1 LIAFWYIN
9 RYYKIIKCLLA
20 DLRFSIYYYIERTLH
35 LPISILGGIK
45 LEIQNWHKETIG
57 KKVVDA
63 LIKNEFDA
71 RYFSTTEE
79 VAAFILEHV
88 KPGTKVGFGGSM
100 TIDSM
105 AIQDKVKAAG
115 GEVIDHGAPGL
126 TMEEMIAAAREELLS
141 DLFLCS
147 SNAITLDGMLVNIDG
162 MGNRVGAMSF
172 GPKKVMV
179 VVSTDKICKDEK
191 AAFERLEGIAAPMNN
206 KRLGIPNPC
215 TRTGACMNC
224 QAKTRICRV
233 YSVMRKKPIVTDI
246 TVVVVGESV
255 GY

>member
-1 LIAFWYIN
+1 M
-9 RYYKIIKCLLA
+9 
-20 DLRFSIYYYIERTLH
+20 
-35 LPISILGGIK
+35 GGIN
-45 LEIQNWHKETIG
+45 LEVQNWHKETIG

-71 RYFSTTEE
+71 VYFSTTGE
-79 VAAFILEHV
+79 AATFILDHV

-100 TIDSM
+100 TINSM
-105 AIQDKVKAAG
+105 AIQDKVKAVG

-126 TMEEMIAAAREELLS
+126 TIEQRVAIAREEMLS

-162 MGNRVGAMSF
+162 MGNRVSAMTF
-172 GPKKVMV
+172 GPKKVIV
-179 VVSTDKICKDEK
+179 VVSADKICKDEK

-206 KRLGIPNPC
+206 RRLDIANPC
-215 TRTGACMNC
+215 TRTGSCMNC
-224 QAKTRICRV
+224 QTKTRICRV
-233 YSVMRKKPIVTDI
+233 YSVMKKKPMVTDI
-246 TVVVVGESV
+246 TVVIVGENC